1 MTTTSSARTSTPQPA
16 LRPFLTAGLIGGAV
30 AVALNLVLYYVG
42 AALAGGELLAVLPG
56 STGPAP
62 MPLIAVVLFSLVPG
76 VVAGAA
82 YWGLHR
88 ATKRP
93 TAWLLAI
100 AALAFLAFFPGPFN
114 VASGTTLVILEL
126 MHVTTAAPI
135 LWFLL
140 RAQPRE
146 TRSST

>member
-1 MTTTSSARTSTPQPA
+1 MTTTSTATTANTRQPA
-16 LRPFLTAGLIGGAV
+16 LRPFLIAGLLGGGV

-56 STGPAP
+56 ATEAAP
-62 MPLIAVVLFSLVPG
+62 MPLMAVALFSLVPG

-82 YWGLHR
+82 FWGLHR
-88 ATKRP
+88 ITKRP

-114 VASGTTLVILEL
+114 VATGTTVVILEL

-135 LWFLL
+135 LWFVL
-140 RAQPRE
+140 RAGH
-146 TRSST
+146 